1 MIVLIDRARPERL
14 GELVRH
20 LVRERPE
27 TEVLLDAPSLSTVA
41 EGSTVVLCGRAIDA
55 DWLNQ
60 ERPVVQARSL
70 RLVLF
75 SDEATTLHLARNAV
89 DFYDWISH
97 CIDCPPGPPA
107 FAVRALRRA
116 ACARAAAVVWQGG
129 DLEGTFAAALPG
141 RTLARVTAAL
151 PYPALVEA
159 LRPSVKEWIAVTE
172 IDSPMRGRRVAW
184 ATAEAGRRGRLVL
197 VDSVSAPLALP
208 RIGALALTIEEG
220 VERLRAAGVEGAAR
234 LAALL
239 ELSPGAIDDAA
250 RLARAGVDET
260 ELAAVAGQKEDPDAA
275 LGRLART
282 QGLQGATEE
291 QATTDRRG
299 RIHLPDWPGRIDL
312 AFGAGDLNV
321 ASHWAE
327 GWRKT
332 TGSARSIAALARI
345 RFFQQEVGEAQGLL
359 REARGKVENGTDDAT
374 RFELLRAEGMECQAT
389 GKYAKA
395 TRVIAEALGLAERL
409 GRGRNERT
417 DLYVLLIQSLIAT
430 GRTKDAELTLNQ
442 WMAKL
447 GVDKSAPLDFLLAR
461 SLAELKLAQ
470 GDAPGAARLLEQV
483 LAQWPSTEENHPT
496 RAVFEQNLAQA
507 WLAQGRFGDAESLL
521 RGAIQRVTQTGRST
535 TLLRHEYARALHGLG
550 RFREAEQAFRRV
562 MADAAPG
569 SASVEP
575 ARCELARSLVAQG
588 RLDEAEALLDPTLL
602 RMHQEGATDSP
613 YYAMALYE
621 KSCIRRMKG
630 DLLGAETSMRKVLW
644 LEEKTRGREHPTII
658 STLMELS
665 ETLILLDKPA
675 EAEPLL
681 RRAVRLSEQAGDGW
695 ARARALAMLAGAHA
709 AQGFPH
715 ARSTARQ
722 SLDAWKA
729 TGSEVPPAHLRSLE
743 AIVAG
748 ALSPRTAPSRR
759 RR

>member
-1 MIVLIDRARPERL
+1 MVLSAPAPDTAPAAHAWLDRLNLVLRLAGRSVIVLIDRARPERL

-172 IDSPMRGRRVAW
+172 IDSSMRRRRVAW
-184 ATAEAGRRGRLVL
+184 AAAEVGRRGRLVL

-282 QGLQGATEE
+282 QGLQGAPEE
-291 QATTDRRG
+291 HSTTD
-299 RIHLPDWPGRIDL
+299 
-312 AFGAGDLNV
+312 
-321 ASHWAE
+321 
-327 GWRKT
+327 
-332 TGSARSIAALARI
+332 
-345 RFFQQEVGEAQGLL
+345 
-359 REARGKVENGTDDAT
+359 
-374 RFELLRAEGMECQAT
+374 
-389 GKYAKA
+389 
-395 TRVIAEALGLAERL
+395 
-409 GRGRNERT
+409 
-417 DLYVLLIQSLIAT
+417 
-430 GRTKDAELTLNQ
+430 
-442 WMAKL
+442 
-447 GVDKSAPLDFLLAR
+447 
-461 SLAELKLAQ
+461 
-470 GDAPGAARLLEQV
+470 
-483 LAQWPSTEENHPT
+483 
-496 RAVFEQNLAQA
+496 
-507 WLAQGRFGDAESLL
+507 
-521 RGAIQRVTQTGRST
+521 
-535 TLLRHEYARALHGLG
+535 
-550 RFREAEQAFRRV
+550 
-562 MADAAPG
+562 
-569 SASVEP
+569 
-575 ARCELARSLVAQG
+575 
-588 RLDEAEALLDPTLL
+588 
-602 RMHQEGATDSP
+602 
-613 YYAMALYE
+613 
-621 KSCIRRMKG
+621 
-630 DLLGAETSMRKVLW
+630 
-644 LEEKTRGREHPTII
+644 
-658 STLMELS
+658 
-665 ETLILLDKPA
+665 
-675 EAEPLL
+675 
-681 RRAVRLSEQAGDGW
+681 
-695 ARARALAMLAGAHA
+695 
-709 AQGFPH
+709 
-715 ARSTARQ
+715 
-722 SLDAWKA
+722 
-729 TGSEVPPAHLRSLE
+729 
-743 AIVAG
+743 
-748 ALSPRTAPSRR
+748 
-759 RR
+759 